1 MLRPVGFGVEYLQ
14 ERIDREIMLAKPMGV
29 IVESADETGLVLRAP
44 LAPNSNH
51 KGTAFG
57 GSLYSLAVLTG
68 WAWITRFLAT
78 RKLDADAVIQESSM
92 RFLAP
97 VRGEMRACIEIP
109 SEADANKFQK
119 MLLRAHRGRI
129 RLQVNMHQGLKLAT
143 VFDGLFAAAMRR
155 STHTGSSEEQ

>member
-1 MLRPVGFGVEYLQ
+1 MLQSIGYGADYLQ
-14 ERIDREIMLAKPMGV
+14 NLIDREIMLAKPMGI
-29 IVESADETGLVLRAP
+29 IVELADESAVILRAP

-78 RKLDADAVIQESSM
+78 RQFDAEAVIQESNM
-92 RFLAP
+92 RFLVP
-97 VRGEMRACIEIP
+97 VHGEMRACIEIP
-109 SEADANKFQK
+109 TAADIDKFQK
-119 MLLRAHRGRI
+119 MLVRADRGRI
-129 RLQVNMHQGLKLAT
+129 RLQVNMHQGSTLAT

-155 STHTGSSEEQ
+155 

>member
-1 MLRPVGFGVEYLQ
+1 MLQPLGYGVDYLQ
-14 ERIDREIMLAKPMGV
+14 NRIDREIKLAKAMGV
-29 IVESADETGLVLRAP
+29 IVEAADETAMILRAP

-78 RKLDADAVIQESSM
+78 RELDADAVIQESSM

-97 VRGEMRACIEIP
+97 VYGEMRACIEIP
-109 SEADANKFQK
+109 AEAEISKFQK
-119 MLLRAHRGRI
+119 MLARAARGRI
-129 RLQVNMHQGLKLAT
+129 RLQVNMYQGLKLAT

-155 STHTGSSEEQ
+155 